1 MPDLDTDVL
10 IVGSG
15 PAGSSAALALAT
27 YGVQTT
33 VISKYGRLTD
43 TPRAHSTNQRPME
56 ALRDLGVEEEAM
68 AEAVP
73 RELMGNLL
81 ARPDNYVAFRESSAT
96 SHAEAE
102 AALESALRTV
112 LDRAQEVQA

>member
-1 MPDLDTDVL
+1 M
-10 IVGSG
+10 
-15 PAGSSAALALAT
+15 
-27 YGVQTT
+27 
-33 VISKYGRLTD
+33 YGRLTD
-43 TPRAHSTNQRPME
+43 TPRAHSTNQRPLE
-56 ALRDLGVEEEAM
+56 ALRDLGVEEEVM

-81 ARPDNYVAFRESSAT
+81 ARPDNYVAFRETFREGSAT